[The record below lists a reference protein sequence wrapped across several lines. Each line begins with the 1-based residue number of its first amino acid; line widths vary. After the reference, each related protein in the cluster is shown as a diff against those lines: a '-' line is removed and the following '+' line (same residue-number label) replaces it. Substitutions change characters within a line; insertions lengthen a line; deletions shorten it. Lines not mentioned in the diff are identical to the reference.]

1 MKTKED
7 LQQELYA
14 MLARKEEI
22 PAKQKAINNE
32 LVVLKNELTDLVG
45 GWNVKSKIEI
55 KKQEIADSVL
65 PVFRV
70 YIDGWGRTR
79 TEVLVKQTPKRVYL
93 KEFGSSDINTFF
105 VNKSDLSEEELQTLQ
120 SGD

>member
-22 PAKQKAINNE
+22 PARQKAINNE

-45 GWNVKSKIEI
+45 VWNVKSKIEI
-55 KKQEIADSVL
+55 KKTGNCRFGIAC
-65 PVFRV
+65 F
-70 YIDGWGRTR
+70 
-79 TEVLVKQTPKRVYL
+79 
-93 KEFGSSDINTFF
+93 
-105 VNKSDLSEEELQTLQ
+105 
-120 SGD
+120 